1 MRETV
6 SFVLL
11 RVLIFPKINNNK
23 GQYINYF
30 VIYLDFPLKNHMAK
44 KKNKHA
50 VVFSV
55 WATIAQLYPGWNTFE
70 FDQKSTNHSAHFV
83 E

>member
-1 MRETV
+1 
-6 SFVLL
+6 
-11 RVLIFPKINNNK
+11 
-23 GQYINYF
+23 
-30 VIYLDFPLKNHMAK
+30 MAK

-55 WATIAQLYPGWNTFE
+55 WATIAQLCPGRNTFE
-70 FDQKSTNHSAHFV
+70 FDQESTNHSAHFV